1 MINNFYKVYVK
12 ENFARGNYDIFVVK
26 ETPVGRFI
34 VREENNVVTEE
45 KIEEGAQS
53 HQVRPNMSLNKE
65 MLQSLLIEITN
76 IGIKLPEQSNVEGKY
91 QAQSEHLKDLR
102 KLLKL

>member
-1 MINNFYKVYVK
+1 MINIFYKVYVR

-26 ETPVGRFI
+26 ETPAGRFI
-34 VREENNVVTEE
+34 IREENGKEVEE
-45 KIEEGAQS
+45 KIEESVHSYQL
-53 HQVRPNMSLNKE
+53 RPNVSLNKE
-65 MLQSLLIEITN
+65 MLQSLLVEITN
-76 IGIKLPEQSNVEGKY
+76 IGIKLPEQSNVEGRY

>member
-1 MINNFYKVYVK
+1 MINFFYKVYVK

-26 ETPVGRFI
+26 ETPTGRFI
-34 VREENNVVTEE
+34 IREKNGIEVEE
-45 KIEEGAQS
+45 KIEENAQS
-53 HQVRPNMSLNKE
+53 YQVRPNVSLNRE
-65 MLQSLLIEITN
+65 MLQSLLVEITN
-76 IGIKLPEQSNVEGKY
+76 IGVKLPEQSNVEGKY